1 MTDCF
6 FGQAASLPINGD
18 MTIDRTTRTSISLS
32 EMAENVADLHSIV
45 NNISSDMA
53 NNVVTVS

>member
-32 EMAENVADLHSIV
+32 EMAENVATLHSTV
-45 NNISSDMA
+45 NGISSDMA
-53 NNVVTVS
+53 DNVVTVS